1 MRSEHHRMWQIL
13 LIQQDSVV
21 IISDHERRNTLS
33 LQKRTSNFLS

>member
-21 IISDHERRNTLS
+21 AIPNHERKNMLS
-33 LQKRTSNFLS
+33 FQKRT